1 MGGIFP
7 ISGRQGIVRT
17 MKIVAYSRRPDEA
30 LPFERFCREFGVELT
45 ALEEPPTSRTIS
57 RAEGFPAVSIIT
69 TPINGDFLRDFH
81 RAGVRFIS
89 TRSIG
94 YDHIDTAAAKALG
107 IRIGNVSYSPDTVAN
122 YAVMFMLM
130 AIRKV
135 KAIVRL
141 AQSQDYSLTGV
152 QGREMRNLTIGI
164 AGTGRIGKRV
174 IRNLTGFD
182 CKILAF
188 DKYESE
194 EVRAYAEY
202 VSWEELVAG
211 SDLISL
217 HMPAMDD
224 NYHIINTESIARM
237 KDGVYI
243 INTARG
249 SLIDTEAFLDAVES
263 GKIGGAALDVIED
276 ERGLYYNNL
285 RGRIIRNRALAVLR
299 SYPNVIIMPH
309 TAFYTDQAVSDMV
322 ENSLRSC
329 IAFMRG
335 AENPW
340 EIKLA

>member
-1 MGGIFP
+1 
-7 ISGRQGIVRT
+7 
-17 MKIVAYSRRPDEA
+17 MKILAYSRRPDEGR
-30 LPFERFCREFGVELT
+30 PFELFCLEFGVELT
-45 ALEEPPTSRTIS
+45 ALAEPPSPETIPH
-57 RAEGFPAVSIIT
+57 AEGFSAISIIT
-69 TPINGDFLRDFH
+69 TPINEEFLRVFH
-81 RAGVRFIS
+81 RLGVRFIS

-94 YDHIDTAAAKALG
+94 YDHIDTKAAKALG

-122 YAVMFMLM
+122 YAVMLMLM

-141 AQSQDYSLTGV
+141 AHSQDYSLAAV

-174 IRNLTGFD
+174 IQNLSGFG

-188 DKYESE
+188 SKHESD
-194 EVRAYAEY
+194 EVRAHAQY
-202 VSWEELVAG
+202 VSWEELIARC
-211 SDLISL
+211 DLISL
-217 HMPAMDD
+217 HMPAVQD
-224 NYHIINTESIARM
+224 NHHIVNAESIAKM

-249 SLIDTEAFLDAVES
+249 SLIDTGAFLDAVES
-263 GKIGGAALDVIED
+263 GKIGGAALDVVED

-285 RGRIIRNRALAVLR
+285 RGQIIRNRALAVLR
-299 SYPNVIIMPH
+299 SYPNVIITPH

-329 IAFMRG
+329 IAFMKG
-335 AENPW
+335 EENSW
-340 EIKLA
+340 EIRL

>member
-1 MGGIFP
+1 
-7 ISGRQGIVRT
+7 
-17 MKIVAYSRRPDEA
+17 MKILAYSQRPDEA
-30 LPFERFCREFGVELT
+30 RPFEHFCREFGVELS
-45 ALEEPPTSRTIS
+45 ALTEPPAPLTIP
-57 RAEGFPAVSIIT
+57 RAEGFSAISIIT
-69 TPINGDFLRDFH
+69 TPLNGEFLRDFYKM
-81 RAGVRFIS
+81 GVRFIS

-94 YDHIDTAAAKALG
+94 YDHIDTPAAKALG

-135 KAIVRL
+135 KAIARL
-141 AQSQDYSLTGV
+141 AQSQDYSLAGV
-152 QGREMRNLTIGI
+152 QGREMRNLTIGV
-164 AGTGRIGKRV
+164 AGTGRIGRRV
-174 IRNLTGFD
+174 IGNLTGFG

-194 EVRAYAEY
+194 EIRAFAEY
-202 VSWEELVAG
+202 VSWEELISR

-217 HMPAMDD
+217 HMPAAQD
-224 NYHIINTESIARM
+224 NYHIVNAESIARM

-263 GKIGGAALDVIED
+263 GKIGGAALDVVED

-285 RGRIIRNRALAVLR
+285 RGQIIPNRALAVLR
-299 SYPNVIIMPH
+299 SYPNVIITPH

-329 IAFMRG
+329 IAFMKG
-335 AENPW
+335 EDNPW

>member
-1 MGGIFP
+1 
-7 ISGRQGIVRT
+7 
-17 MKIVAYSRRPDEA
+17 MKILAYSRRPDEA
-30 LPFERFCREFGVELT
+30 RPFEQFCREFGVELT
-45 ALEEPPTSRTIS
+45 ALEESPTPQTLSH
-57 RAEGFPAVSIIT
+57 AEGFPAISIIT
-69 TPINGDFLRDFH
+69 TPINGDFLREFH
-81 RAGVRFIS
+81 RLGVRFIS

-130 AIRKV
+130 AIRKI

-141 AQSQDYSLTGV
+141 AQSQDYSLAGV
-152 QGREMRNLTIGI
+152 RGRELRSLTVGI

-174 IRNLTGFD
+174 IRHLTGFD

-194 EVRAYAEY
+194 EVRAFAKY
-202 VSWEELVAG
+202 VSWEELMAR

-217 HMPAMDD
+217 HMPAAQD
-224 NYHIINTESIARM
+224 NYHIVNAESIAKM

-263 GKIGGAALDVIED
+263 GKIGGAALDVVE
-276 ERGLYYNNL
+276 EEQGLYYNNL
-285 RGRIIRNRALAVLR
+285 RGQIIRNRALAVLR
-299 SYPNVIIMPH
+299 SYPNVIITPH

-329 IAFMRG
+329 IAFIRG
-335 AENPW
+335 GENPW
-340 EIKLA
+340 EVTQGEVR

>member
-1 MGGIFP
+1 
-7 ISGRQGIVRT
+7 
-17 MKIVAYSRRPDEA
+17 MKILAYSRRPDETR
-30 LPFERFCREFGVELT
+30 PFEGFCREFGVELT
-45 ALEEPPTSRTIS
+45 ALEEAPTPQTIP
-57 RAEGFPAVSIIT
+57 RAEGFPAISIIT

-81 RAGVRFIS
+81 RLGVRFIS

-122 YAVMFMLM
+122 YAVMLMLM

-141 AQSQDYSLTGV
+141 AGSQDYSLAGV

-174 IRNLTGFD
+174 IWNLTGFD

-194 EVRAYAEY
+194 DVRAFAEY
-202 VSWEELVAG
+202 VSWEELIAR
-211 SDLISL
+211 SDLVSL
-217 HMPAMDD
+217 HMPAARD
-224 NYHIINTESIARM
+224 NYHIVNAESIAKM

-249 SLIDTEAFLDAVES
+249 SLIDTDAFLDAVES
-263 GKIGGAALDVIED
+263 GKIGGAALDVVED

-285 RGRIIRNRALAVLR
+285 RGQIIRNRALAVLR
-299 SYPNVIIMPH
+299 SYPNVIITPH

-329 IAFMRG
+329 IAFMNG
-335 AENPW
+335 EENPW
-340 EIKLA
+340 EIKLG

>member
-1 MGGIFP
+1 
-7 ISGRQGIVRT
+7 
-17 MKIVAYSRRPDEA
+17 MKILAYSQRPDEKR
-30 LPFERFCREFGVELT
+30 PFEQFCRDFGVELI
-45 ALEEPPTSRTIS
+45 ALEEPPTPRTIP
-57 RAEGFPAVSIIT
+57 RAEGFSAISIIT
-69 TPINGDFLRDFH
+69 TPLNGDFLRDFH
-81 RAGVRFIS
+81 RLGVRFIS

-141 AQSQDYSLTGV
+141 ARSQDYSLAGV
-152 QGREMRNLTIGI
+152 QGREMRNLTVGI
-164 AGTGRIGKRV
+164 AGTGRIGRRV

-188 DKYESE
+188 DKYESG
-194 EVRAYAEY
+194 EVRAFAEY
-202 VSWEELVAG
+202 VSWEELIAR

-217 HMPAMDD
+217 HMPAAED
-224 NYHIINTESIARM
+224 NYHIVNAESIAKM

-263 GKIGGAALDVIED
+263 GKIGGAALDVVED

-285 RGRIIRNRALAVLR
+285 RGQIIRNRALAVLR
-299 SYPNVIIMPH
+299 SYPNVIITPH

-329 IAFMRG
+329 IAFIRG
-335 AENPW
+335 EENPW
-340 EIKLA
+340 EIKPV